1 VIDAPLFRRAQEKWT
16 SWNARYRWLRWTA
29 RWGVSLASLLAG
41 IATLIVFQRGPDYF
55 PWIVG
60 YLLLLWV
67 GGVVFAHL
75 RQALELHQ
83 RRIARVALDYTL
95 QGLHQDLLLF
105 LLPVYY
111 ASTTLSSRNVL
122 FLLLITA
129 AALLTSIDPWYQAS
143 VLRYPWM
150 AQALFAFGLFASLN
164 VGLPL
169 IRVRSGL
176 ALASST
182 FLTVLALTPAIRR
195 RFALPW
201 RQAAL
206 RCALGGLLGALAIW
220 SIRDW
225 IPPAGL
231 YLSAATFARS
241 VEQMTPVEPISEASA
256 ATLQAWG
263 GLVCFT
269 AVSAP
274 VGLTEPIYHFWRK
287 DGVPFARIALS
298 PIRGGRPGGYRT
310 YSRRSDLGSDPV
322 GKWTVDVRTAQGQLI
337 GRLRLRV
344 TP

>member
-1 VIDAPLFRRAQEKWT
+1 VIDAPLVRRAQEKWA
-16 SWNARYRWLRWTA
+16 SLKGQHRWLGWTA
-29 RWGVSLASLLAG
+29 RWGLSLASLLAG

-55 PWIVG
+55 PWVLG

-67 GGVVFAHL
+67 GGVLFAHF
-75 RQALELHQ
+75 RQVLEARQH
-83 RRIARVALDYTL
+83 RIARVALDYTL

-105 LLPVYY
+105 LLPIYY
-111 ASTTLSSRNVL
+111 ASTTLSSRNIL

-129 AALLTSIDPWYQAS
+129 GTLLTSIDPWYQS
-143 VLRYPWM
+143 TVLRYPWM
-150 AQALFAFGLFASLN
+150 APALFAFGLFASLN

-169 IRVRSGL
+169 VKVRSGV
-176 ALASST
+176 ALASSA
-182 FLTVLALTPAIRR
+182 FLTLLALIPFIRR
-195 RFALPW
+195 RFSLSR

-206 RCALGGLLGALAIW
+206 GCALGGLFGAAAVW

-241 VEQMTPVEPISEASA
+241 VDQMTPIDPISSAPA
-256 ATLQAWG
+256 ATLRAWD

-274 VGLTEPIYHFWRK
+274 VGLSEPIYHFWRK
-287 DGVPFARIALS
+287 DGAPIARIALS
-298 PIRGGRPGGYRT
+298 PIKGGRPGGYRT

-322 GKWTVDVRTAQGQLI
+322 GKWTVDVLTAQGQLI
-337 GRLRLRV
+337 GRVSLRV